1 MKVKK
6 IPMRTCIITQEKY
19 PKKELIRV
27 VRTPNKEIIVDITG
41 KANGR
46 VAYLKK
52 DIEVINLAR
61 KSKKLER
68 HLETTI
74 PDTIYDDLIK
84 IVEK

>member
-1 MKVKK
+1 MKK
-6 IPMRTCIITQEKY
+6 IPLRTCVISHEKL
-19 PKKELIRV
+19 PKKELVRI
-27 VRTPNKEIIVDITG
+27 VRTPDGNVIIDETG

-46 VAYLKK
+46 GAYLKK

-84 IVEK
+84 IVEE

>member
-46 VAYLKK
+46 GAYLKK

-74 PDTIYDDLIK
+74 PDTIYDNLIK
-84 IVEK
+84 IVEE